1 MKYLIIIC
9 LVIGNT
15 LFSQEIS
22 KDEYIIYAQ
31 VLDRL
36 SFPVNQFHMGLSPNE
51 KASLLISKDPIE
63 SKIGELNSE
72 KTFDHA
78 RLDSCI
84 LKFRQDR
91 SLNYHKKDKWKDSK
105 TRIICSNIYFKNDR
119 EAYIYIITE
128 YKVINPMQFLFK
140 ATKDPDGYWCF
151 ENYMLYY

>member
-31 VLDRL
+31 VLNEL
-36 SFPVNQFHMGLSPNE
+36 NFPSDKFHLGLSNNE

-72 KTFDHA
+72 KTFNLS

-91 SLNYHKKDKWKDSK
+91 SLNYHKKDKWKDYK
-105 TRIICSNIYFKNDR
+105 IKLTCSDIYFKSDS
-119 EAYIYIITE
+119 EAYVYGIDE
-128 YKVINPMQFLFK
+128 FRDLKPMQFLFK
-140 ATKDPDGYWCF
+140 ATKEKDGYWHF
-151 ENYMLYY
+151 EDYTFYY